1 MERSGSTFAKHTR
14 NRHFLWNYLYYLYC
28 LRLKSPTDFTGLE
41 YEIDKKVNEEDVE
54 WFPALGEGDTGGE
67 TEKVIADL
75 ESEIKNVFDNLSKTV
90 DIGSTTLKDAR
101 SAVEKIKGR

>member
-1 MERSGSTFAKHTR
+1 MERSGSTFIKHTR

-54 WFPALGEGDTGGE
+54 WFPALGEGDTEGE
-67 TEKVIADL
+67 TEKVIGDL
-75 ESEIKNVFDNLSKTV
+75 EAEIKNVFGHLTQTV
-90 DIGSTTLKDAR
+90 ETGKTTL
-101 SAVEKIKGR
+101 S